1 MVVCHAGGMGEVT
14 AMDAQGS
21 EETFVINLGDILAFA
36 TGVSSVPPIGFSSPS
51 SIVFQETSPFP
62 ISNACANILK
72 LPLSVDSFNMF
83 MYNFCYGISNA
94 IGFGHA

>member
-1 MVVCHAGGMGEVT
+1 VT

-21 EETFVINLGDILAFA
+21 EETFVINLGDILAFV
-36 TGVSSVPPIGFSSPS
+36 TGASSVPPIGFTSPP

-62 ISNACANILK
+62 ISNTCANILK

-94 IGFGHA
+94 IGFGHV